1 MAGDNSLT
9 QAQPLLGMLSAYYWC
24 GRLAQFRINAGSFH
38 LALSGMNMWRSVKTV
53 GPVLAHGTLLITGLS
68 SIDPGIVFRNI

>member
-38 LALSGMNMWRSVKTV
+38 LALSGMNME
-53 GPVLAHGTLLITGLS
+53 IY
-68 SIDPGIVFRNI
+68 